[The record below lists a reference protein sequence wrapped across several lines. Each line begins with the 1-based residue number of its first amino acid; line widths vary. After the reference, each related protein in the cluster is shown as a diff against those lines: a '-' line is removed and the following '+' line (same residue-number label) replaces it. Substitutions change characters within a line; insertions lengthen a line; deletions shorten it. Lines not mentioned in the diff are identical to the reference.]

1 MGFTVPT
8 GTIPNIAHAMIR
20 HYWQN
25 DEEAQTFKELDSRF
39 RRTFLSILKKSGYEE
54 DRALAEGARQTSIMS
69 DLPIESRLAAL
80 SLSTDAL
87 SFIDSGKV
95 RIPSELVIDHRSIRM
110 IGDGENTFSGAEE
123 KNIAA
128 AEHVIKMT
136 PTMEEL
142 EAWKIVRALV
152 PDRVVRISERR
163 RDDRGKRLRPRKV
176 RPPMMMLEQLRARIQ
191 ASC

>member
-1 MGFTVPT
+1 
-8 GTIPNIAHAMIR
+8 
-20 HYWQN
+20 
-25 DEEAQTFKELDSRF
+25 
-39 RRTFLSILKKSGYEE
+39 
-54 DRALAEGARQTSIMS
+54 MS

>member
-1 MGFTVPT
+1 
-8 GTIPNIAHAMIR
+8 
-20 HYWQN
+20 
-25 DEEAQTFKELDSRF
+25 
-39 RRTFLSILKKSGYEE
+39 
-54 DRALAEGARQTSIMS
+54 MS

-136 PTMEEL
+136 PSDYGRVGSL
-142 EAWKIVRALV
+142 ENSQGSRTRQSSKNKREKARRQRQKIKAEK
-152 PDRVVRISERR
+152 SKAT
-163 RDDRGKRLRPRKV
+163 DDDAGTTGG
-176 RPPMMMLEQLRARIQ
+176 
-191 ASC
+191 SNTG